1 VTGLPSALRRG
12 PLSGRDPASWGASP
26 LGDAAAAVFVAL
38 AGAAAAWTAFT
49 IAPRVVFQLGP
60 NDSEYTRGF
69 RPGRW
74 ERDGTTRFHWTTMS
88 SLIQLPVRVEGEG
101 FVLRARVRRHMTEP
115 AQVQMRVEGR
125 VVESFSVVGG
135 GEIAY
140 NIVEIRIPGMEGRHP
155 FVLGIESSSA
165 DTRPLGV
172 AIDWVELVRAGPGR
186 FHALPAL
193 AAWLALLAAMAY
205 VVPRLGGASR
215 SASLAHALALV
226 VVAAVAGA
234 FDVIALDRIVR
245 DGLAGYASTAGAALL
260 IVALLRRAGVEAHVS
275 GLLAILVLVAIA
287 LRLALLLHPR
297 FYYPDMA
304 NHATVAYVLSREGAG
319 TFLSHYSEKQF
330 RFSLGLQEQA
340 GHVYA
345 FPYAPGLYFLCA
357 PLIAI
362 AKLRPEVAVATVA
375 SVFNSLGLVVTF
387 VAARFLLR
395 SDRVALLASLA
406 HLALP
411 LYLIRLTMAYF
422 PSVTGHAIDAAA
434 LAFLLVHLTAPPRLR
449 TWLIL
454 GALLTLSLLLYPQA
468 IVNFAL
474 LFGAYLA
481 WDFVKA
487 PDRRRQQVALA
498 LTATLAL
505 AAAGGL
511 FYHRY
516 VPVFLD
522 MRHGR
527 PMAEE
532 QHLLDYRRTER
543 AYAES
548 RGETIVPHVEIDPY
562 SGPSPNPVRGL
573 WRVIA
578 RLFIFHGP
586 FLLTVL
592 WGLYLMV
599 RAREDTE
606 RRFLAVWASLFFVVC
621 FLAGAMPGPNFLRY
635 SKDLEAS
642 APLFCAAFA
651 LATAVIARRSR
662 ALAIVHVAG
671 FVLMGI
677 ARGVDMWLSTFEP
690 R

>member
-1 VTGLPSALRRG
+1 VTGLRSALRRG
-12 PLSGRDPASWGASP
+12 LIGEG
-26 LGDAAAAVFVAL
+26 LVVGLLAL
-38 AGAAAAWTAFT
+38 AGAAAVWVAFAA
-49 IAPRVVFQLGP
+49 APRVFLQLGP
-60 NDSEYTRGF
+60 NETEYLRGF
-69 RPGRW
+69 RAGRW

-88 SLIQLPVRVEGEG
+88 SLVQLPVRVEGDG

-115 AQVQMRVEGR
+115 AQVTLRVEGQIAG
-125 VVESFSVVGG
+125 SFSAVGG
-135 GEIAY
+135 GTIDY
-140 NIVEIRIPGMEGRHP
+140 NIIEIRIPLAGGRHP
-155 FVLGIESSSA
+155 FVLAIESSSA

-172 AIDWVELVRAGPGR
+172 AVDWVEIARTGSGR

-193 AAWLALLAAMAY
+193 AGWLALLAVVAY
-205 VVPRLGGASR
+205 AVPRSCGASMR
-215 SASLAHALALV
+215 ASAGHALTLV
-226 VVAAVAGA
+226 LISGLLGT
-234 FDVIALDRIVR
+234 FDPIALDRIVR
-245 DGLAGYASTAGAALL
+245 DGLVGYVFTAAIALL
-260 IVALLRRAGVEAHVS
+260 LATLLRRAGVEASVT

-304 NHATVAYVLSREGAG
+304 NHATVAYVLSKEGAA
-319 TFLSHYSEKQF
+319 TFLAHYFEKQF

-340 GHVYA
+340 GHMYA
-345 FPYAPGLYFLCA
+345 FPYAPGLYFLSA
-357 PLIAI
+357 PLISI
-362 AKLRPEVAVATVA
+362 GRLRPEVAVATIA

-387 VAARFLLR
+387 VLARFLLR
-395 SDRVALLASLA
+395 SERVALIASLA

-411 LYLIRLTMAYF
+411 LFMIRLTMAYF
-422 PSVTGHAIDAAA
+422 PSVTGHAIDATA
-434 LAFLLVHLTAPPRLR
+434 LTFLLLHLAAPPRLR

-454 GALLTLSLLLYPQA
+454 GTLLTLSLLLYPQA
-468 IVNFAL
+468 IVNFAM

-487 PDRRRQQVALA
+487 RDRRRHQVALA
-498 LTATLAL
+498 LTVTLAL

-511 FYHRY
+511 FYSRY

-532 QHLLDYRRTER
+532 EILLDKQRVER
-543 AYAES
+543 EYARS
-548 RGETIVPHVEIDPY
+548 RGEAVVPYEEIDPY
-562 SGPSPNPVRGL
+562 SGPSLNPIRGL
-573 WRVIA
+573 WRVVA

-592 WGLYLMV
+592 WGLWLLI
-599 RAREDTE
+599 RSREGTE
-606 RRFLAVWASLFFVVC
+606 QRFVAVWASLFFVVC
-621 FLAGAMPGPNFLRY
+621 FLAGGMPGPNFLRY

-642 APLFCAAFA
+642 APLFCVAFA

-662 ALAIVHVAG
+662 PLAIAHVVG
-671 FVLMGI
+671 FVLMGL
-677 ARGVDMWLSTFEP
+677 ARGLEMWLSTFESSP